1 MFEVFVVILL
11 VTNISLNQTLL
22 ILLLY
27 AIQIWNTHL
36 FVSISLWGIVFL
48 KFKTILLLLSV
59 VMQFMG
65 KRNCILHVNCPMK
78 IVVILIHVFT
88 RRFFIQRF
96 TSFSVI
102 DLSSFL
108 WAQLSELIYIF
119 LIVNIS
125 SSVNFELLVPLPLFI
140 EITSFVF
147 TNRKDLVSKAKFKEA
162 NNRGKWFLKLITS
175 FILMKQKSLTWNLP
189 IATFGKMLLV
199 VSTKINMLLIPYIMV
214 SRLSSASDKAKL

>member
-1 MFEVFVVILL
+1 ML
-11 VTNISLNQTLL
+11 VANISLNQTLL

-36 FVSISLWGIVFL
+36 VLSISLWGIVFL
-48 KFKTILLLLSV
+48 KFKTILLLISM

-65 KRNCILHVNCPMK
+65 KRNCILHVNWPMK
-78 IVVILIHVFT
+78 ILVILIHVFT
-88 RRFFIQRF
+88 GRFFIQRF

-125 SSVNFELLVPLPLFI
+125 SSVNFELLVLLPLFI

-147 TNRKDLVSKAKFKEA
+147 TNRKDLVSKAKFKQA
-162 NNRGKWFLKLITS
+162 NNRWKMVLEADNFVYANETKITSLKLAYRDVWQNATS
-175 FILMKQKSLTWNLP
+175 ILNK
-189 IATFGKMLLV
+189 
-199 VSTKINMLLIPYIMV
+199 
-214 SRLSSASDKAKL
+214 DKCVIHPLYNGLEIILCIW

>member
-162 NNRGKWFLKLITS
+162 NNRWKMVLEADNFVYANEAKITYLKLAYRDVWQNATS
-175 FILMKQKSLTWNLP
+175 SLNKDKYVINPLYNGLEVILCVW
-189 IATFGKMLLV
+189 
-199 VSTKINMLLIPYIMV
+199 
-214 SRLSSASDKAKL
+214 

>member
-48 KFKTILLLLSV
+48 KFKTILLLLSM

-162 NNRGKWFLKLITS
+162 NNRWKMVLEADNFVYANEAKITYLKLAYRDVWQNATS
-175 FILMKQKSLTWNLP
+175 SLNKDKYVINPLYNGLEVILCVW
-189 IATFGKMLLV
+189 
-199 VSTKINMLLIPYIMV
+199 
-214 SRLSSASDKAKL
+214 

>member
-108 WAQLSELIYIF
+108 WAQLSKLIYIF

-162 NNRGKWFLKLITS
+162 NNRWKMVLEADNFVYANEAKITYLKLAYRDVWQNATS
-175 FILMKQKSLTWNLP
+175 SLNKDKYVINPLYNGLEVILCVW
-189 IATFGKMLLV
+189 
-199 VSTKINMLLIPYIMV
+199 
-214 SRLSSASDKAKL
+214 

>member
-36 FVSISLWGIVFL
+36 FVSISMWGIVFL
-48 KFKTILLLLSV
+48 KFKTILLLLSM

-125 SSVNFELLVPLPLFI
+125 SSVNFELLVLLPLFI

-162 NNRGKWFLKLITS
+162 NNRWKMVLEADNFVYANEAKITYLKLAYRDVWQNATS
-175 FILMKQKSLTWNLP
+175 ILNKDKY
-189 IATFGKMLLV
+189 V
-199 VSTKINMLLIPYIMV
+199 INPLYNGLEVILCV
-214 SRLSSASDKAKL
+214 W

>member
-48 KFKTILLLLSV
+48 KFKTILLLLSM

-162 NNRGKWFLKLITS
+162 NNRWKMVLEADNFVYANEAKISYLKLAYRDVWQNATS
-175 FILMKQKSLTWNLP
+175 SLNKDKYVINPLYNGLEVILCVW
-189 IATFGKMLLV
+189 
-199 VSTKINMLLIPYIMV
+199 
-214 SRLSSASDKAKL
+214 